1 MIKNKDKNKKYYLN
15 VEVFM
20 SKEIFISS
28 YKNKKDEQ
36 KFSIGVTPVFL
47 QSLYSLE
54 KEAFEELFDQISDHI
69 EKSEVEIS
77 EEKISKLTDF
87 LKLYFSF

>member
-1 MIKNKDKNKKYYLN
+1 
-15 VEVFM
+15 M
-20 SKEIFISS
+20 SKDVFISS
-28 YKNKKDEQ
+28 YKNKKDEE
-36 KFSIGVTPVFL
+36 KYSIGVSKEFL
-47 QSLYSLE
+47 FSLYSLNQ
-54 KEAFEELFDQISDHI
+54 KAFEDLFDQISDHI